1 MLYFKRSLLNFM
13 YLTQVIVLKA
23 KKNIK
28 ITTVGIIIMKT
39 LTFYRLVTIGSLT
52 LPIELS
58 IAKFR
63 LLRLKY
69 FPWLVPILRIWIE
82 DLKCYPLL

>member
-1 MLYFKRSLLNFM
+1 MLYFKCSLLNFTC
-13 YLTQVIVLKA
+13 LTQVKVVVNA
-23 KKNIK
+23 KKNTK
-28 ITTVGIIIMKT
+28 IATMRIITMKT
-39 LTFYRLVTIGSLT
+39 LTLHRLVTIGSLT

-69 FPWLVPILRIWIE
+69 FPWLVPILRIWTE
-82 DLKCYPLL
+82 DFK

>member
-1 MLYFKRSLLNFM
+1 M
-13 YLTQVIVLKA
+13 Q
-23 KKNIK
+23 KKNTK
-28 ITTVGIIIMKT
+28 IATIRIITMKT
-39 LTFYRLVTIGSLT
+39 LTLHRLVTIGSLT

-69 FPWLVPILRIWIE
+69 FPWLVPILRIWTE
-82 DLKCYPLL
+82 DFK